1 MKKFMK
7 LMALIT
13 ALTFCIGTTVFAAE
27 ADDKFISSEGGDI
40 DMDGEGDNGDQN
52 EGMQGEED
60 GEGLD
65 SEAGGTASPQTSAS
79 IAPIVAIVGLA
90 AAGTAAGLKRK

>member
-1 MKKFMK
+1 MKRFIK

-13 ALTFCIGTTVFAAE
+13 ALTFCIGTTVFASE
-27 ADDKFISSEGGDI
+27 STDYISPGGEDIEMDDDGGND
-40 DMDGEGDNGDQN
+40 DQGTGLDDEDEGDK
-52 EGMQGEED
+52 
-60 GEGLD
+60 

-79 IAPIVAIVGLA
+79 IAPIVAMVGLV